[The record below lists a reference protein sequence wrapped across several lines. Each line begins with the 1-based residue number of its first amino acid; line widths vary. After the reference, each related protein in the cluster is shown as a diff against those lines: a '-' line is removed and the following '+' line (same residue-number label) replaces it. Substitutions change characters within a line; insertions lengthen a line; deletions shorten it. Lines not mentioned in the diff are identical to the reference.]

1 MASNYKIK
9 QGEHVSRIAK
19 QFGFADY
26 RTIWD
31 HPNNA
36 ALKDL
41 RKNPNVL
48 APGDQLFIPDK
59 QLRKESRPTG
69 ATHRFKAPATAL
81 MLRVVVK
88 NMDDQPVAN
97 TPCKLQVEGQT
108 FQLTTDGSGKIEKE
122 IPKAAEN
129 GKLTIGDQEF
139 PIRIGHLDPVDQ
151 ISGYRAR
158 LNNLGYNA
166 GDSDDEN
173 DPQLRS
179 AVEEFQCDQHLKV
192 DGTCGQQT
200 QNKLKQVY
208 GC

>member
-1 MASNYKIK
+1 MARSGSRRKHVGEHPCVRPQGRHGRSAPGCAPSGQTNWSAPTNLLTEATAMASNYKIK

-69 ATHRFKAPATAL
+69 ATHRF
-81 MLRVVVK
+81 
-88 NMDDQPVAN
+88 
-97 TPCKLQVEGQT
+97 
-108 FQLTTDGSGKIEKE
+108 
-122 IPKAAEN
+122 
-129 GKLTIGDQEF
+129 
-139 PIRIGHLDPVDQ
+139 
-151 ISGYRAR
+151 
-158 LNNLGYNA
+158 
-166 GDSDDEN
+166 
-173 DPQLRS
+173 
-179 AVEEFQCDQHLKV
+179 
-192 DGTCGQQT
+192 
-200 QNKLKQVY
+200 
-208 GC
+208 